1 MKVSLF
7 GYNRKET
14 DEYFNYLNENS
25 NIQAEKIRSLEEKL
39 AEAQKSIDEYRKLDE
54 INRQEIETLNDTV
67 EQYRADDEDQ
77 KRQIDELTRKL
88 DGKTDVPES
97 DRLGFIFAVAYRDI
111 ANKNK
116 AVSAKIRDYAE
127 MMFNRMTDYRSE
139 VAAIV
144 DSVTDM
150 QNRQRDELAKLCAEA
165 TEKLN
170 MLTEASASTLEDMKK
185 IEETR
190 GDIYSE
196 IENMITETVNTDTAP
211 IVISS
216 AEEKSQAEN
225 D

>member
-67 EQYRADDEDQ
+67 EQYRAEDEDQ

-116 AVSAKIRDYAE
+116 AVSAKIVKVKQTA
-127 MMFNRMTDYRSE
+127 RSLLFMDIHE
-139 VAAIV
+139 TEFSPVIV
-144 DSVTDM
+144 SHHSRT
-150 QNRQRDELAKLCAEA
+150 LALLHLR
-165 TEKLN
+165 T
-170 MLTEASASTLEDMKK
+170 
-185 IEETR
+185 
-190 GDIYSE
+190 
-196 IENMITETVNTDTAP
+196 
-211 IVISS
+211 
-216 AEEKSQAEN
+216 
-225 D
+225 